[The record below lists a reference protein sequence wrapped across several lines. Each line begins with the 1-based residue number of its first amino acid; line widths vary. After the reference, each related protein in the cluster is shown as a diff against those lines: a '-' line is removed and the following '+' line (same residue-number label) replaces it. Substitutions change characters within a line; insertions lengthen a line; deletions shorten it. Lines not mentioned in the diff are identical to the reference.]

1 MSFYEIY
8 IPLIAKHNV
17 GKALRAM
24 KETIAEDKL
33 PGYIVARYEDVKND
47 YRLMQDAM
55 MRGLRDDK
63 IDEVYDDIMRKVYG
77 ASLDVL
83 LEEKVK
89 KYSSFAYARVSAQQ
103 TEAHPDAVRTVLEAY
118 VQDMAM
124 MAFEPENTRKAKMEK
139 LMADHHAYMKQLFN
153 ALLVAPMW
161 NDRRAADF
169 ADLLLSPTIDRD
181 DALLLVSAVMLAAMN
196 VNDPYK
202 WDMLAEVYVRATDKV
217 LKMRAL
223 VGWVLS
229 LPYDPRGPRLFP
241 FVQERIKAMLAD
253 KTTLKQMLDMQMQML
268 FCCNADADNEEIQR
282 NIMPTLIKNTNLQM
296 TRLGIV
302 EKEDDPMKDIMDP
315 NTAERDMEEMERKY
329 RKMMDM
335 QKQGSDIYFGGFSKM
350 KTFPFFY
357 DLCNWFAP
365 FNAAHPAFG
374 AVRERLAGSTFLNN
388 LMENGP
394 FCDSDKYSFALAI
407 AQIMDRMPDNIKE
420 MLNSDATF
428 GPTVSKDDQEDPAYI
443 CRSYL
448 QSLYRFFRLYRSK
461 RDFLNPFILDELE
474 DNDGNALFMSYKLLA
489 CPEMEE
495 NAVAL
500 CGFLL
505 KRKMMREIMSMAIC
519 YKSSQNPRLV
529 RFLALVPMT
538 DGKWQEAY
546 DLFASVPED
555 QHTEESLRGMAH
567 CCMSLKRFGEAVAIY
582 RRLLAMHPDSFSY
595 QLNLAVCL
603 MSSDAFSS
611 CGDAASSCG
620 DAASSCGDAASSCDA
635 SSCAA
640 SSCDA
645 SSCDASSCDASSC
658 DASSCDASSCDASSC
673 GASSCGA
680 SSCDASS
687 CDAASSLGGKVEA
700 RPNKVV
706 EEGTK
711 LLYKLDYEHPNNANV
726 RRVLAWCMMLQGNFD
741 KAIDIYTRLLSQPDA
756 VSADRLNAAYAHWLS
771 RDVARAVALLREYC
785 NLCEQEEAEA
795 KEAAK
800 KQGRR
805 CEPTK
810 SRNYRLVEDFTKDA
824 DLLSKYGISLTE
836 RKIMVDIVLNEEEF

>member
-63 IDEVYDDIMRKVYG
+63 IDEVYADIMRKVYG

-83 LEEKVK
+83 IEEKVK
-89 KYSSFAYARVSAQQ
+89 KYSSFAYARASAQQ

-139 LMADHHAYMKQLFN
+139 LTADHHAYMKQLFS

-181 DALLLVSAVMLAAMN
+181 DALLLVSAVMLATMN

-365 FNAAHPAFG
+365 FNAAHPALG

-611 CGDAASSCG
+611 CGDAFSSCG
-620 DAASSCGDAASSCDA
+620 DA
-635 SSCAA
+635 
-640 SSCDA
+640 
-645 SSCDASSCDASSC
+645 ASSC

-680 SSCDASS
+680 SSCG
-687 CDAASSLGGKVEA
+687 AASSLGGKVEA

-836 RKIMVDIVLNEEEF
+836 RKIMLDIVLNEEEF

>member
-63 IDEVYDDIMRKVYG
+63 IDEVYADIMRKVYG
-77 ASLDVL
+77 AGLDVL
-83 LEEKVK
+83 IEEKVK

-124 MAFEPENTRKAKMEK
+124 MAFEPESTRKAKMEK
-139 LMADHHAYMKQLFN
+139 LTADHHAYMKQLFN

-181 DALLLVSAVMLAAMN
+181 DALLLVSAVMLATMN

-229 LPYDPRGPRLFP
+229 LPYDPRGPRIFP

-315 NTAERDMEEMERKY
+315 NAAERDMEEMERKY

-350 KTFPFFY
+350 KTFPFFN

-365 FNAAHPAFG
+365 FNAAHPALG
-374 AVRERLAGSTFLNN
+374 AARERLAGSTFLNN

-407 AQIMDRMPDNIKE
+407 AQIMDRMPDNVKE

-428 GPTVSKDDQEDPAYI
+428 GPTVSKDEQEDPAYI

-505 KRKMMREIMSMAIC
+505 KRKMMRELMSMAIC
-519 YKSSQNPRLV
+519 FKSSQNPRLV

-546 DLFASVPED
+546 DLFASVSED

-611 CGDAASSCG
+611 CGDV
-620 DAASSCGDAASSCDA
+620 
-635 SSCAA
+635 
-640 SSCDA
+640 
-645 SSCDASSCDASSC
+645 
-658 DASSCDASSCDASSC
+658 ASSCDASSC
-673 GASSCGA
+673 GAS
-680 SSCDASS
+680 
-687 CDAASSLGGKVEA
+687 SSLGGKVEA

-711 LLYKLDYEHPNNANV
+711 LLYKLDYEHPDNANV

-785 NLCEQEEAEA
+785 NLCELEEAEA

>member
-1 MSFYEIY
+1 MSFYEIET
-8 IPLIAKHNV
+8 PLIAKHNV

-63 IDEVYDDIMRKVYG
+63 IDEVYADIMRKVYG
-77 ASLDVL
+77 AGLDVFI
-83 LEEKVK
+83 EEKVK

-139 LMADHHAYMKQLFN
+139 LTADHHAYMKQIFN

-181 DALLLVSAVMLAAMN
+181 DALLLVSAVMLATMN

-315 NTAERDMEEMERKY
+315 NAAERDMEEMERKY

-350 KTFPFFY
+350 KTFPLFN

-365 FNAAHPAFG
+365 FNAAHPALG
-374 AVRERLAGSTFLNN
+374 AARERLAGSTFLNN

-407 AQIMDRMPDNIKE
+407 AQIMDRMPDNVKE
-420 MLNSDATF
+420 MLNSDATL
-428 GPTVSKDDQEDPAYI
+428 GPTVSKEEQENPAYI

-505 KRKMMREIMSMAIC
+505 KRKMMRELVSMAIC

-546 DLFASVPED
+546 DLFASVSED

-611 CGDAASSCG
+611 CGDAASS
-620 DAASSCGDAASSCDA
+620 SSCGDASSSCGDV
-635 SSCAA
+635 
-640 SSCDA
+640 
-645 SSCDASSCDASSC
+645 
-658 DASSCDASSCDASSC
+658 ASSCDASSCDASSC
-673 GASSCGA
+673 G
-680 SSCDASS
+680 
-687 CDAASSLGGKVEA
+687 AASSLGGKVEA

-726 RRVLAWCMMLQGNFD
+726 RRVLAWCMMLQGHFD
-741 KAIDIYTRLLSQPDA
+741 KAIDIYMRLLSQPDA

-771 RDVARAVALLREYC
+771 RNVARAVALLREYC

>member
-1 MSFYEIY
+1 MSFYEIET
-8 IPLIAKHNV
+8 PLIAKHNV

-63 IDEVYDDIMRKVYG
+63 IDEVYADIMRKVYG
-77 ASLDVL
+77 AGLDVFI
-83 LEEKVK
+83 EEKVK
-89 KYSSFAYARVSAQQ
+89 QYSSFAYARASAQQ

-124 MAFEPENTRKAKMEK
+124 MAFEPENTRKTKMEK
-139 LMADHHAYMKQLFN
+139 LTADHYAYMKQLFN

-181 DALLLVSAVMLAAMN
+181 DALLLVSAVMLATMN

-229 LPYDPRGPRLFP
+229 LPFNPRGPRLFP

-253 KTTLKQMLDMQMQML
+253 KTTLKQLLDMQMQML

-315 NTAERDMEEMERKY
+315 NAAERDMEEMERKY

-350 KTFPFFY
+350 KTFPFFH

-365 FNAAHPAFG
+365 FNAAHPALG
-374 AVRERLAGSTFLNN
+374 AARERLAGSTFLNK

-407 AQIMDRMPDNIKE
+407 AQIMDRMPDNVKE

-428 GPTVSKDDQEDPAYI
+428 GPTVSKEEQENPAYI

-474 DNDGNALFMSYKLLA
+474 DNDGNALFFSYKLLA

-495 NAVAL
+495 NAAAL

-505 KRKMMREIMSMAIC
+505 KRKMMRELRTMALY

-546 DLFASVPED
+546 DLFASVSED

-611 CGDAASSCG
+611 CGDASSSCGDASSCG
-620 DAASSCGDAASSCDA
+620 D
-635 SSCAA
+635 
-640 SSCDA
+640 
-645 SSCDASSCDASSC
+645 
-658 DASSCDASSCDASSC
+658 DASSC
-673 GASSCGA
+673 GASSCG
-680 SSCDASS
+680 
-687 CDAASSLGGKVEA
+687 AASSLGGKVEA

-711 LLYKLDYEHPNNANV
+711 LLYKLDYEHPDNANV

-741 KAIDIYTRLLSQPDA
+741 KAIDIYMRLLSQPDA

-785 NLCEQEEAEA
+785 NLCEQEEAQA

>member
-24 KETIAEDKL
+24 KESIAEDKL

-63 IDEVYDDIMRKVYG
+63 IDEVYADIMRKVYG

-83 LEEKVK
+83 IEEKVK

-139 LMADHHAYMKQLFN
+139 LTADHHAYMKQLFN

-365 FNAAHPAFG
+365 FNAAHPALG

-620 DAASSCGDAASSCDA
+620 DAASSCGDAASSCGD
-635 SSCAA
+635 AA

-645 SSCDASSCDASSC
+645 SLCDASSCDASSC

-673 GASSCGA
+673 GASSCG
-680 SSCDASS
+680 
-687 CDAASSLGGKVEA
+687 AASSLGGKVEA

-836 RKIMVDIVLNEEEF
+836 RKIMIDIVLNEEEF

>member
-63 IDEVYDDIMRKVYG
+63 IDEVYADIMRKVYG
-77 ASLDVL
+77 AGLDVL
-83 LEEKVK
+83 IEEKVK
-89 KYSSFAYARVSAQQ
+89 RYSSFAYARVSAQQ

-139 LMADHHAYMKQLFN
+139 LTADHHAYMKQIFN

-181 DALLLVSAVMLAAMN
+181 DALLLVSAVMLATMN

-315 NTAERDMEEMERKY
+315 NAAERDMEEMERKY

-350 KTFPFFY
+350 KTFPFFN

-365 FNAAHPAFG
+365 FNAAHPALG
-374 AVRERLAGSTFLNN
+374 AARERLAGSTFLNN

-407 AQIMDRMPDNIKE
+407 AQIMDRMPDNVKE
-420 MLNSDATF
+420 MLNSDATL
-428 GPTVSKDDQEDPAYI
+428 GPTVSKEEQENPAYI

-500 CGFLL
+500 CGFLF
-505 KRKMMREIMSMAIC
+505 KRKMMRELMSMAIC

-611 CGDAASSCG
+611 CGDASSCG
-620 DAASSCGDAASSCDA
+620 DVASSCDA
-635 SSCAA
+635 SSSCGDVA
-640 SSCDA
+640 SSCGDASSSCDDDA
-645 SSCDASSCDASSC
+645 SSCDASSCVSSSCDDASSC
-658 DASSCDASSCDASSC
+658 DAS
-673 GASSCGA
+673 
-680 SSCDASS
+680 
-687 CDAASSLGGKVEA
+687 SSLGGKVEA

-785 NLCEQEEAEA
+785 NLCEQEEAQA

>member
-63 IDEVYDDIMRKVYG
+63 IDEVYADIMRKVYG
-77 ASLDVL
+77 AGLDVL
-83 LEEKVK
+83 IEEKVK

-139 LMADHHAYMKQLFN
+139 LTADHHAYMKQLFN

-181 DALLLVSAVMLAAMN
+181 DALLLVSAVMLATMN

-315 NTAERDMEEMERKY
+315 NAAERDMEEMERKY

-350 KTFPFFY
+350 KTFPFFN

-365 FNAAHPAFG
+365 FNAAHPALG
-374 AVRERLAGSTFLNN
+374 AARERLAGSTFLNN

-407 AQIMDRMPDNIKE
+407 AQIMDRMPDNVKE
-420 MLNSDATF
+420 MLNSDATL
-428 GPTVSKDDQEDPAYI
+428 GPTVSKEEQENPAYI

-505 KRKMMREIMSMAIC
+505 KRKMMRELVSMAIC

-546 DLFASVPED
+546 DLFASVSED

-611 CGDAASSCG
+611 CGDASLCGDVASLC
-620 DAASSCGDAASSCDA
+620 DAASSCGDVASSCGDASSSCGDDA
-635 SSCAA
+635 SSCGA

-645 SSCDASSCDASSC
+645 SSCDASSCDA
-658 DASSCDASSCDASSC
+658 AF
-673 GASSCGA
+673 
-680 SSCDASS
+680 
-687 CDAASSLGGKVEA
+687 SLGGKVEA

-741 KAIDIYTRLLSQPDA
+741 KAIDIYMRLLSQPDA

-785 NLCEQEEAEA
+785 NLCEQDEAQA

>member
-63 IDEVYDDIMRKVYG
+63 IDEVYADIMRKVYG
-77 ASLDVL
+77 AGLDVL
-83 LEEKVK
+83 IEEKVK
-89 KYSSFAYARVSAQQ
+89 RYSSFAYARVSAQQ

-124 MAFEPENTRKAKMEK
+124 MAFEPESTRKAKMEK
-139 LMADHHAYMKQLFN
+139 LTADHHAYMKQLFN

-181 DALLLVSAVMLAAMN
+181 DALLLVSAVMLATMN

-315 NTAERDMEEMERKY
+315 NAAERDMEEMERKY

-350 KTFPFFY
+350 KTFPFFN

-365 FNAAHPAFG
+365 FNAAHPALG
-374 AVRERLAGSTFLNN
+374 AARERLAGSTFLNN

-407 AQIMDRMPDNIKE
+407 AQIMDRMPDNVKE

-428 GPTVSKDDQEDPAYI
+428 GPTVSKDEQEDPAYI

-474 DNDGNALFMSYKLLA
+474 DNDGNALFLSYKLLA

-505 KRKMMREIMSMAIC
+505 KRKMMRELMSMAIC

-611 CGDAASSCG
+611 CGDV
-620 DAASSCGDAASSCDA
+620 ASSCDA
-635 SSCAA
+635 S
-640 SSCDA
+640 
-645 SSCDASSCDASSC
+645 
-658 DASSCDASSCDASSC
+658 
-673 GASSCGA
+673 SSCGA
-680 SSCDASS
+680 SSCDASL
-687 CDAASSLGGKVEA
+687 CDASSSLGGKVEA

-741 KAIDIYTRLLSQPDA
+741 KAIDIYMRLLSQPDA

>member
-63 IDEVYDDIMRKVYG
+63 IDEVYADIMRKVYG

-83 LEEKVK
+83 IEEKVK
-89 KYSSFAYARVSAQQ
+89 RYSSFAYARVSAQQ

-124 MAFEPENTRKAKMEK
+124 MAFEPESTRKAKMEK
-139 LMADHHAYMKQLFN
+139 LTADHHAYMKQLFN

-181 DALLLVSAVMLAAMN
+181 DALLLVSAVMLATMN

-253 KTTLKQMLDMQMQML
+253 KTTLKQLLDMQMQML

-315 NTAERDMEEMERKY
+315 NAAERDMEEMERKY

-350 KTFPFFY
+350 KTFPFFN

-365 FNAAHPAFG
+365 FNAAHPALG
-374 AVRERLAGSTFLNN
+374 AARERLAGSTFLNN

-407 AQIMDRMPDNIKE
+407 AQIMDRMPDNVKE

-428 GPTVSKDDQEDPAYI
+428 GPTVSKDEQENPAYI

-448 QSLYRFFRLYRSK
+448 QSQYRFFRLYRSK

-474 DNDGNALFMSYKLLA
+474 DNDGNALFLSYKLLA

-505 KRKMMREIMSMAIC
+505 KRKMMRELMSMAIC

-546 DLFASVPED
+546 DLFASVSED

-611 CGDAASSCG
+611 CGDV
-620 DAASSCGDAASSCDA
+620 ASSCDA
-635 SSCAA
+635 S
-640 SSCDA
+640 
-645 SSCDASSCDASSC
+645 
-658 DASSCDASSCDASSC
+658 
-673 GASSCGA
+673 SSCGA
-680 SSCDASS
+680 SSCDASL
-687 CDAASSLGGKVEA
+687 CDASSSLGGKVEA

-741 KAIDIYTRLLSQPDA
+741 KAIDIYMRLLSQPDA

>member
-1 MSFYEIY
+1 MSFYEIE
-8 IPLIAKHNV
+8 IPLINWHNV
-17 GKALRAM
+17 GKALRVM

-63 IDEVYDDIMRKVYG
+63 IDEVYADIMRKVYG

-83 LEEKVK
+83 IEEKVK
-89 KYSSFAYARVSAQQ
+89 RYSSFAYARVSAQQ

-139 LMADHHAYMKQLFN
+139 LTADHHAYMKQLFN

-181 DALLLVSAVMLAAMN
+181 DALLLVSAVMLATMN

-315 NTAERDMEEMERKY
+315 NAAERDMEEMERKY

-350 KTFPFFY
+350 KTFPFFN

-365 FNAAHPAFG
+365 FNAAHPALG
-374 AVRERLAGSTFLNN
+374 AARERLAGSTFLNN

-407 AQIMDRMPDNIKE
+407 AQIMDRMPDNVKE

-428 GPTVSKDDQEDPAYI
+428 GPTVSKDEQEDPAYI

-505 KRKMMREIMSMAIC
+505 KRKMMRELMSMAIC

-611 CGDAASSCG
+611 CGAAT
-620 DAASSCGDAASSCDA
+620 
-635 SSCAA
+635 
-640 SSCDA
+640 
-645 SSCDASSCDASSC
+645 
-658 DASSCDASSCDASSC
+658 
-673 GASSCGA
+673 
-680 SSCDASS
+680 
-687 CDAASSLGGKVEA
+687 SLGGKVDA

>member
-1 MSFYEIY
+1 MSFYEIET
-8 IPLIAKHNV
+8 PLIAKHNV

-63 IDEVYDDIMRKVYG
+63 IDEVYADIMRKVYG
-77 ASLDVL
+77 AGLDVL
-83 LEEKVK
+83 IEEKVK

-139 LMADHHAYMKQLFN
+139 LTADHHAYMKQLFN
-153 ALLVAPMW
+153 TLLVAPMW

-181 DALLLVSAVMLAAMN
+181 DALLLVSAVMLATMN

-315 NTAERDMEEMERKY
+315 NAAERDMEEMERKY

-350 KTFPFFY
+350 KTFPFFN

-365 FNAAHPAFG
+365 FNAAHPALG
-374 AVRERLAGSTFLNN
+374 AARERLAGSTFLNN

-407 AQIMDRMPDNIKE
+407 AQIMDRMPDNVKE

-428 GPTVSKDDQEDPAYI
+428 GPTVSKDEQENPAYI

-474 DNDGNALFMSYKLLA
+474 DNDGNALFLSYKLLA

-505 KRKMMREIMSMAIC
+505 KRKMMRELMSMAIC

-546 DLFASVPED
+546 DLFASVSED

-611 CGDAASSCG
+611 CGDV
-620 DAASSCGDAASSCDA
+620 ASSCDA
-635 SSCAA
+635 S
-640 SSCDA
+640 
-645 SSCDASSCDASSC
+645 
-658 DASSCDASSCDASSC
+658 
-673 GASSCGA
+673 SSCGA
-680 SSCDASS
+680 SSCDASL
-687 CDAASSLGGKVEA
+687 CDASSSLGGKVEA

-741 KAIDIYTRLLSQPDA
+741 KAIDIYMRLLSQPDA

>member
-63 IDEVYDDIMRKVYG
+63 IDEVYADIMRKVYG
-77 ASLDVL
+77 AGLDVL
-83 LEEKVK
+83 IEEKVK
-89 KYSSFAYARVSAQQ
+89 RYSSFAYARVSAQQ

-124 MAFEPENTRKAKMEK
+124 MAFEPESMRKAKMEK
-139 LMADHHAYMKQLFN
+139 LTADHHAYMKQLFN

-181 DALLLVSAVMLAAMN
+181 DALLLVSAVMLATMN

-315 NTAERDMEEMERKY
+315 NAAERDMEEMERKY

-350 KTFPFFY
+350 KTFPFFN

-365 FNAAHPAFG
+365 FNAAHPALG
-374 AVRERLAGSTFLNN
+374 AARERLAGSTFLNN

-407 AQIMDRMPDNIKE
+407 AQIMDRMPDNVKE

-428 GPTVSKDDQEDPAYI
+428 GPTVSKDEQEDPAYI

-505 KRKMMREIMSMAIC
+505 KRKMMRELMSMAIC

-546 DLFASVPED
+546 DLFASVSED

-611 CGDAASSCG
+611 CGAASSCG
-620 DAASSCGDAASSCDA
+620 DVASSCDA
-635 SSCAA
+635 SSSCGDVA
-640 SSCDA
+640 SSCGDASSSCDDDA
-645 SSCDASSCDASSC
+645 SSCDASSCVSSSCDDASSC
-658 DASSCDASSCDASSC
+658 DAS
-673 GASSCGA
+673 
-680 SSCDASS
+680 
-687 CDAASSLGGKVEA
+687 SSLGGKVEA

-726 RRVLAWCMMLQGNFD
+726 RRVLAWCMMLQGHFD
-741 KAIDIYTRLLSQPDA
+741 KAIDIYMRLLSQPDA

-785 NLCEQEEAEA
+785 NLCEQDEAQA

>member
-17 GKALRAM
+17 GKALRTM

-63 IDEVYDDIMRKVYG
+63 IDEVYADIMRKVYG

-83 LEEKVK
+83 IEEKVK
-89 KYSSFAYARVSAQQ
+89 RYSSFAYARVSAQQ

-124 MAFEPENTRKAKMEK
+124 MAFEPESTRKAKMEK
-139 LMADHHAYMKQLFN
+139 LTADHHAYMKQLFN

-181 DALLLVSAVMLAAMN
+181 DALLLVSAVMLATMN

-241 FVQERIKAMLAD
+241 FVQERIKVMLAD

-315 NTAERDMEEMERKY
+315 NAAERDMEEMERKY

-350 KTFPFFY
+350 KTFPFFN

-365 FNAAHPAFG
+365 FNAAHPALG
-374 AVRERLAGSTFLNN
+374 AARERLAGSTFLNN

-407 AQIMDRMPDNIKE
+407 AQIMDRMPDNVKE

-428 GPTVSKDDQEDPAYI
+428 GPTVSKDEQEDPAYI

-489 CPEMEE
+489 CSEMEE

-505 KRKMMREIMSMAIC
+505 KRKMMRELMSMAIC
-519 YKSSQNPRLV
+519 FKSSQNPRLV

-611 CGDAASSCG
+611 CGDV
-620 DAASSCGDAASSCDA
+620 
-635 SSCAA
+635 
-640 SSCDA
+640 
-645 SSCDASSCDASSC
+645 
-658 DASSCDASSCDASSC
+658 ASSCDASSC
-673 GASSCGA
+673 GAS
-680 SSCDASS
+680 
-687 CDAASSLGGKVEA
+687 SSLGGKVEA

-711 LLYKLDYEHPNNANV
+711 LLYKLDYEHPDNANV

-785 NLCEQEEAEA
+785 NLCEQEEAQA

>member
-1 MSFYEIY
+1 MSFYEIET
-8 IPLIAKHNV
+8 PLIAKHNV

-63 IDEVYDDIMRKVYG
+63 IDEVYADIMRKVYG
-77 ASLDVL
+77 AGLDVFI
-83 LEEKVK
+83 EEKVK

-139 LMADHHAYMKQLFN
+139 LTADHHAYMKQLFN

-181 DALLLVSAVMLAAMN
+181 DALLLVSAVMLATMN

-253 KTTLKQMLDMQMQML
+253 KTTLKQLLDMQMQML

-315 NTAERDMEEMERKY
+315 NAAERDMEEMERKY

-335 QKQGSDIYFGGFSKM
+335 QKQGSDIYFGGFSRM
-350 KTFPFFY
+350 KTFPFFN

-365 FNAAHPAFG
+365 FNAAHPALG
-374 AVRERLAGSTFLNN
+374 AARERLAGSTFLNN

-407 AQIMDRMPDNIKE
+407 AQIMDRMPDNVKE
-420 MLNSDATF
+420 MLNSDATL
-428 GPTVSKDDQEDPAYI
+428 GPTVSKEEQENPAYI

-505 KRKMMREIMSMAIC
+505 KRKMMRELMSMAIC
-519 YKSSQNPRLV
+519 FKSSQNPRLV

-546 DLFASVPED
+546 DLFASVSED

-611 CGDAASSCG
+611 CGDAASSSCG
-620 DAASSCGDAASSCDA
+620 DASSSCGDASSSCGDV
-635 SSCAA
+635 
-640 SSCDA
+640 
-645 SSCDASSCDASSC
+645 
-658 DASSCDASSCDASSC
+658 ASSCDASSC
-673 GASSCGA
+673 G
-680 SSCDASS
+680 
-687 CDAASSLGGKVEA
+687 AASSLGGKVEA

-771 RDVARAVALLREYC
+771 RNVARAVALLREYC

-810 SRNYRLVEDFTKDA
+810 SRNFRLVEDFTKDA

>member
-24 KETIAEDKL
+24 KESIAEDKL
-33 PGYIVARYEDVKND
+33 PGYIVARYEYVKND

-63 IDEVYDDIMRKVYG
+63 IDEVYADITRKVYG

-83 LEEKVK
+83 IEEKVK

-124 MAFEPENTRKAKMEK
+124 MAFEPESTRKAKMEK

-181 DALLLVSAVMLAAMN
+181 DALLLVSAVMLATMN

-365 FNAAHPAFG
+365 FNAAHPALG

-611 CGDAASSCG
+611 CGDAASSC
-620 DAASSCGDAASSCDA
+620 
-635 SSCAA
+635 
-640 SSCDA
+640 
-645 SSCDASSCDASSC
+645 
-658 DASSCDASSCDASSC
+658 
-673 GASSCGA
+673 
-680 SSCDASS
+680 
-687 CDAASSLGGKVEA
+687 DAASSLGGKVEA

-726 RRVLAWCMMLQGNFD
+726 RRVLAWCMMLQGHFD
-741 KAIDIYTRLLSQPDA
+741 KAIDIYTRLLSQPDT

>member
-1 MSFYEIY
+1 MSFYEIET
-8 IPLIAKHNV
+8 PLIAKHNV

-47 YRLMQDAM
+47 YWLMQDAM

-63 IDEVYDDIMRKVYG
+63 IDEVYADIMRKVYG
-77 ASLDVL
+77 AGLDVFI
-83 LEEKVK
+83 EEKVK

-139 LMADHHAYMKQLFN
+139 LTADHHAYMKQIFN

-181 DALLLVSAVMLAAMN
+181 DALLLVSAVMLATMN

-229 LPYDPRGPRLFP
+229 LPYNPRGPRLFP

-315 NTAERDMEEMERKY
+315 NAAERDMEEMERKY

-350 KTFPFFY
+350 KTFPFFN

-365 FNAAHPAFG
+365 FNAAHPALG
-374 AVRERLAGSTFLNN
+374 AARERLAGSTFLNN

-407 AQIMDRMPDNIKE
+407 AQIMDRMPDNVKE

-428 GPTVSKDDQEDPAYI
+428 GPTVSKDEQEDPAYI

-474 DNDGNALFMSYKLLA
+474 DNDGNALFLSYKLLA

-505 KRKMMREIMSMAIC
+505 KRKMMRELMSMAIC

-546 DLFASVPED
+546 DLFASVSED

-611 CGDAASSCG
+611 CGDVASSCG
-620 DAASSCGDAASSCDA
+620 DAS
-635 SSCAA
+635 
-640 SSCDA
+640 
-645 SSCDASSCDASSC
+645 
-658 DASSCDASSCDASSC
+658 
-673 GASSCGA
+673 SSCGA
-680 SSCDASS
+680 SSCDAS
-687 CDAASSLGGKVEA
+687 SSLGGKVEA

-726 RRVLAWCMMLQGNFD
+726 RRVLAWCMMLQGHFD
-741 KAIDIYTRLLSQPDA
+741 KAIDIYMRLLSQPEA

-785 NLCEQEEAEA
+785 NLCEQDEAQA

>member
-47 YRLMQDAM
+47 YRLMRDAM

-63 IDEVYDDIMRKVYG
+63 IDEVYADIMRKVYG
-77 ASLDVL
+77 AGLDVL
-83 LEEKVK
+83 IEEKVK
-89 KYSSFAYARVSAQQ
+89 RYSSFAYARVSALQ

-139 LMADHHAYMKQLFN
+139 LTADHHAYMKQLFN

-181 DALLLVSAVMLAAMN
+181 DALLLVSAVMLATMN

-315 NTAERDMEEMERKY
+315 NAAERDMEEMERKY

-350 KTFPFFY
+350 KTFPFFN

-365 FNAAHPAFG
+365 FNAAHPALG
-374 AVRERLAGSTFLNN
+374 AARERLAGSTFLNN

-407 AQIMDRMPDNIKE
+407 AQIMDRMPDNVKE
-420 MLNSDATF
+420 MLNSDATL
-428 GPTVSKDDQEDPAYI
+428 GPTVSKEEQENPAYI

-474 DNDGNALFMSYKLLA
+474 DNDGNALFLSYKLLA

-505 KRKMMREIMSMAIC
+505 KRKMMRELMSMAIC
-519 YKSSQNPRLV
+519 FKSSQNPRLV

-546 DLFASVPED
+546 DLFASVSED

-603 MSSDAFSS
+603 MSNDAFSS
-611 CGDAASSCG
+611 CGDAASSSCG
-620 DAASSCGDAASSCDA
+620 DASSSCGDV
-635 SSCAA
+635 
-640 SSCDA
+640 
-645 SSCDASSCDASSC
+645 
-658 DASSCDASSCDASSC
+658 ASSCDASSC
-673 GASSCGA
+673 G
-680 SSCDASS
+680 
-687 CDAASSLGGKVEA
+687 AASSLGGKVEA

>member
-63 IDEVYDDIMRKVYG
+63 IDEVYADIMRKVYG

-83 LEEKVK
+83 IEEKVK
-89 KYSSFAYARVSAQQ
+89 RYSSFAYARVSAQQ

-139 LMADHHAYMKQLFN
+139 LTADHHAYMKQLFN

-181 DALLLVSAVMLAAMN
+181 DALLLVSAVMLATMN

-315 NTAERDMEEMERKY
+315 NAAERDMEEMERKY

-350 KTFPFFY
+350 KTFPFFN

-365 FNAAHPAFG
+365 FNAAHPALG
-374 AVRERLAGSTFLNN
+374 AARERLAGSTFLNN

-407 AQIMDRMPDNIKE
+407 AQIMDRMPDNVKE

-428 GPTVSKDDQEDPAYI
+428 GPTVSKDEQEDPAYI

-474 DNDGNALFMSYKLLA
+474 DNDGNALFLSYKLLA

-505 KRKMMREIMSMAIC
+505 KRKMMRELMSMAIC

-582 RRLLAMHPDSFSY
+582 RRLLVMHPDSFSY

-611 CGDAASSCG
+611 CGDAASS
-620 DAASSCGDAASSCDA
+620 SCGDV
-635 SSCAA
+635 A

-645 SSCDASSCDASSC
+645 SSCDASSCN
-658 DASSCDASSCDASSC
+658 
-673 GASSCGA
+673 A

-726 RRVLAWCMMLQGNFD
+726 RRVLAWCTMLQGNFD
-741 KAIDIYTRLLSQPDA
+741 KAIDIYMRLLSQPDA

-785 NLCEQEEAEA
+785 NLCEQDEAQA

>member
-63 IDEVYDDIMRKVYG
+63 IDEVYADIMRKVYG

-83 LEEKVK
+83 IEEKVK
-89 KYSSFAYARVSAQQ
+89 KYSSFAYARASAQQ

-139 LMADHHAYMKQLFN
+139 LTADHHAYMKQLFN

-181 DALLLVSAVMLAAMN
+181 DALLLVSAVMLATMN

-229 LPYDPRGPRLFP
+229 LPFDPRGPRLFP

-365 FNAAHPAFG
+365 FNAAHPALG
-374 AVRERLAGSTFLNN
+374 AARERLAGSTFLNN

-611 CGDAASSCG
+611 CGDA
-620 DAASSCGDAASSCDA
+620 
-635 SSCAA
+635 
-640 SSCDA
+640 
-645 SSCDASSCDASSC
+645 SCDASSCDASSC

-673 GASSCGA
+673 GASSCG
-680 SSCDASS
+680 
-687 CDAASSLGGKVEA
+687 AASSLGGKVEA

>member
-1 MSFYEIY
+1 MSFYEIET
-8 IPLIAKHNV
+8 PLIAKHNV

-63 IDEVYDDIMRKVYG
+63 IDEVYADIMRKVYG
-77 ASLDVL
+77 AGLDVFI
-83 LEEKVK
+83 EEKVK

-139 LMADHHAYMKQLFN
+139 LMADHHAYIKQIFN

-181 DALLLVSAVMLAAMN
+181 DALLLVSAVMLATMN

-315 NTAERDMEEMERKY
+315 NAAERDMEEMERKY

-350 KTFPFFY
+350 KTFPFFN

-365 FNAAHPAFG
+365 FNAAHPALG
-374 AVRERLAGSTFLNN
+374 AARERLAGSTFLNN

-407 AQIMDRMPDNIKE
+407 AQIMDRMPDNVKE
-420 MLNSDATF
+420 MLNSDATL
-428 GPTVSKDDQEDPAYI
+428 GPTVSKEEQENPAYI

-474 DNDGNALFMSYKLLA
+474 DNDGNALFLSYKLLA

-505 KRKMMREIMSMAIC
+505 KRKMMRELMSMAIC
-519 YKSSQNPRLV
+519 FKSSQNPRLV

-546 DLFASVPED
+546 DLFASVSED

-611 CGDAASSCG
+611 CGDAASS
-620 DAASSCGDAASSCDA
+620 SCGDV
-635 SSCAA
+635 A

-645 SSCDASSCDASSC
+645 SSCDASSCDAS
-658 DASSCDASSCDASSC
+658 
-673 GASSCGA
+673 
-680 SSCDASS
+680 
-687 CDAASSLGGKVEA
+687 SSLGGKVEA

-726 RRVLAWCMMLQGNFD
+726 RRVLAWCMMLQGSFD

-785 NLCEQEEAEA
+785 NLCEQEEAQA

>member
-63 IDEVYDDIMRKVYG
+63 IDEVYADIMRKVYG
-77 ASLDVL
+77 AGLDVL
-83 LEEKVK
+83 IEEKVK
-89 KYSSFAYARVSAQQ
+89 RYSSFAYARVSAQQ

-124 MAFEPENTRKAKMEK
+124 MAFEPESTRKAKMEK
-139 LMADHHAYMKQLFN
+139 LTADHYAYMKQLFN

-181 DALLLVSAVMLAAMN
+181 DALLLVSAVMLATMN

-315 NTAERDMEEMERKY
+315 NAAERDMEEMERKY

-350 KTFPFFY
+350 KTFPFFH

-365 FNAAHPAFG
+365 FNAAHPALG
-374 AVRERLAGSTFLNN
+374 AARERLAGSTFLNK

-407 AQIMDRMPDNIKE
+407 AQIMDRMPDNVKE
-420 MLNSDATF
+420 MLNSDATL
-428 GPTVSKDDQEDPAYI
+428 GPTVSKDEQEDPAYI

-505 KRKMMREIMSMAIC
+505 KRKMMRELMSMAIC

-546 DLFASVPED
+546 DLFASVPEN

-567 CCMSLKRFGEAVAIY
+567 CCMSLKRFSEAVAIY

-611 CGDAASSCG
+611 CGAAT
-620 DAASSCGDAASSCDA
+620 
-635 SSCAA
+635 
-640 SSCDA
+640 
-645 SSCDASSCDASSC
+645 
-658 DASSCDASSCDASSC
+658 
-673 GASSCGA
+673 
-680 SSCDASS
+680 
-687 CDAASSLGGKVEA
+687 SLGGKVDA

>member
-63 IDEVYDDIMRKVYG
+63 IDEVYADTMRKVYG
-77 ASLDVL
+77 AGLDVL
-83 LEEKVK
+83 IEEKVK
-89 KYSSFAYARVSAQQ
+89 RYSSFAYARVSAQQ

-139 LMADHHAYMKQLFN
+139 LTADHHAYMKQIFN

-181 DALLLVSAVMLAAMN
+181 DALLLVSAVMLATMN

-315 NTAERDMEEMERKY
+315 NAAERDMEEMERKY

-350 KTFPFFY
+350 KTFPFFN

-365 FNAAHPAFG
+365 FNAAHPALG
-374 AVRERLAGSTFLNN
+374 AARERLAGSTFLNN

-407 AQIMDRMPDNIKE
+407 AQIMDRMPDNVKE
-420 MLNSDATF
+420 MLNSDATL
-428 GPTVSKDDQEDPAYI
+428 GPTVSKEEQENPAYI

-474 DNDGNALFMSYKLLA
+474 DNDGNALFLSYKLLA

-505 KRKMMREIMSMAIC
+505 KRKMMRELMSMAIC

-611 CGDAASSCG
+611 CGDAASCG
-620 DAASSCGDAASSCDA
+620 DV
-635 SSCAA
+635 
-640 SSCDA
+640 
-645 SSCDASSCDASSC
+645 
-658 DASSCDASSCDASSC
+658 ASSC
-673 GASSCGA
+673 GASSCG
-680 SSCDASS
+680 DASS
-687 CDAASSLGGKVEA
+687 CEASSSLGGKVEA

-785 NLCEQEEAEA
+785 NLCEQDEAQA

>member
-63 IDEVYDDIMRKVYG
+63 IDEVYADITRKVYG

-83 LEEKVK
+83 IEEKVK
-89 KYSSFAYARVSAQQ
+89 RYSSFAYARASAQQ

-139 LMADHHAYMKQLFN
+139 LTADHHAYMKQLFN

-365 FNAAHPAFG
+365 FNAAHPALG

-611 CGDAASSCG
+611 CGDA
-620 DAASSCGDAASSCDA
+620 
-635 SSCAA
+635 
-640 SSCDA
+640 
-645 SSCDASSCDASSC
+645 SCDASSCDASSC

-680 SSCDASS
+680 SSCGASS
-687 CDAASSLGGKVEA
+687 CGASSCGAASSLGGKVEA

>member
-63 IDEVYDDIMRKVYG
+63 IDEVYADIMRKVYG
-77 ASLDVL
+77 AGLDVL
-83 LEEKVK
+83 IEEKVK
-89 KYSSFAYARVSAQQ
+89 RYSSFAYARVSAQQ

-139 LMADHHAYMKQLFN
+139 LTADHHAYMKQLFN

-181 DALLLVSAVMLAAMN
+181 DALLLVSAVMLATMN

-229 LPYDPRGPRLFP
+229 LPYDPLGPRLFP

-315 NTAERDMEEMERKY
+315 NAAERDMEEMERKY

-350 KTFPFFY
+350 KTFPFFH

-365 FNAAHPAFG
+365 FNAAHPALG
-374 AVRERLAGSTFLNN
+374 AARERLAGSTFLNK

-407 AQIMDRMPDNIKE
+407 AQIMDRMPDNVKE

-428 GPTVSKDDQEDPAYI
+428 GPTVSKDEQEDPAYI

-505 KRKMMREIMSMAIC
+505 KRKMMRELMSMAIC

-611 CGDAASSCG
+611 CGDAAASSCGDVASSCGDVSSSCG
-620 DAASSCGDAASSCDA
+620 DAS
-635 SSCAA
+635 
-640 SSCDA
+640 
-645 SSCDASSCDASSC
+645 
-658 DASSCDASSCDASSC
+658 SSC

-687 CDAASSLGGKVEA
+687 CDASSCDASSSLGGKVEA

-785 NLCEQEEAEA
+785 KLCEQEEAEA

>member
-63 IDEVYDDIMRKVYG
+63 IDEVYADIMRKVYG
-77 ASLDVL
+77 AGLDVL
-83 LEEKVK
+83 IEEKVK
-89 KYSSFAYARVSAQQ
+89 RYSSFAYARVSAQQ

-139 LMADHHAYMKQLFN
+139 LTADHHAYMKQLFN

-181 DALLLVSAVMLAAMN
+181 DALLLVSAVMLATMN

-315 NTAERDMEEMERKY
+315 NAAERDMEEMERKY

-350 KTFPFFY
+350 KTFPFFN

-365 FNAAHPAFG
+365 FNAAHPALG
-374 AVRERLAGSTFLNN
+374 AARERLAGSTFLNN

-407 AQIMDRMPDNIKE
+407 AQIMDRMPDNVKE

-428 GPTVSKDDQEDPAYI
+428 GPTVSKDEQEDPAYI

-505 KRKMMREIMSMAIC
+505 KRKMMRELMSMAIC
-519 YKSSQNPRLV
+519 FKSSQNPRLV

-611 CGDAASSCG
+611 CGDASLCGDVASSC
-620 DAASSCGDAASSCDA
+620 DAASSCGDV
-635 SSCAA
+635 
-640 SSCDA
+640 
-645 SSCDASSCDASSC
+645 
-658 DASSCDASSCDASSC
+658 ASSC
-673 GASSCGA
+673 GDASSSCGDDASSCGA

-687 CDAASSLGGKVEA
+687 CDAAFSLGGKVEA

-741 KAIDIYTRLLSQPDA
+741 KAIDIYMRLLSQPDA

-771 RDVARAVALLREYC
+771 RNVARAVALLREYC

>member
-1 MSFYEIY
+1 MSFYEIE
-8 IPLIAKHNV
+8 IPLLNWHNV
-17 GKALRAM
+17 GKALRVM

-33 PGYIVARYEDVKND
+33 PGYIVARYEEVKNE

-63 IDEVYDDIMRKVYG
+63 LDEVYADIMRKVYG
-77 ASLDVL
+77 AGLDVFI
-83 LEEKVK
+83 EEKVK
-89 KYSSFAYARVSAQQ
+89 QYSSFAYARASAQQ

-139 LMADHHAYMKQLFN
+139 LTADHYAYMKQLFN

-181 DALLLVSAVMLAAMN
+181 DALLLVSAVMLATMN

-229 LPYDPRGPRLFP
+229 LPFNPRGPRLFP

-253 KTTLKQMLDMQMQML
+253 KNTLKQLLDMQMQML

-315 NTAERDMEEMERKY
+315 NAAERDMEEMERKY

-350 KTFPFFY
+350 KTFPFFH

-365 FNAAHPAFG
+365 FNAAHPALG
-374 AVRERLAGSTFLNN
+374 AARERLAGSTFLNK

-407 AQIMDRMPDNIKE
+407 AQIMDRMPDNVKE

-428 GPTVSKDDQEDPAYI
+428 GPTVSKEEQENPAYI

-474 DNDGNALFMSYKLLA
+474 DNDGNALFFSYKLLA

-495 NAVAL
+495 NAAAL

-505 KRKMMREIMSMAIC
+505 KRKMMQELRTMALY

-567 CCMSLKRFGEAVAIY
+567 CCMSLKRFGEAVDIY
-582 RRLLAMHPDSFSY
+582 RRLLAMHPDNFSY

-603 MSSDAFSS
+603 MSSDAAASCGDASSSS

-620 DAASSCGDAASSCDA
+620 DAASSCGDAASS
-635 SSCAA
+635 
-640 SSCDA
+640 
-645 SSCDASSCDASSC
+645 
-658 DASSCDASSCDASSC
+658 
-673 GASSCGA
+673 
-680 SSCDASS
+680 
-687 CDAASSLGGKVEA
+687 LGDKVEA
-700 RPNKVV
+700 QPNKVV

-711 LLYKLDYEHPNNANV
+711 LLYKLDYEHPDNVNV
-726 RRVLAWCMMLQGNFD
+726 RRVLAWCMMLQGNFA

-800 KQGRR
+800 KQGQR
-805 CEPTK
+805 CEPAK

>member
-63 IDEVYDDIMRKVYG
+63 IDEVYADIMRKVYG
-77 ASLDVL
+77 AGLDVL
-83 LEEKVK
+83 IEEKVK
-89 KYSSFAYARVSAQQ
+89 RYSSFAYARVSAQQ

-139 LMADHHAYMKQLFN
+139 LTADHHAYMKQLFN

-181 DALLLVSAVMLAAMN
+181 DALLLVSAVMLATMN

-229 LPYDPRGPRLFP
+229 LPYDPRGPRIFP

-315 NTAERDMEEMERKY
+315 NAAERDMEEMERKY

-350 KTFPFFY
+350 KTFPFFN

-365 FNAAHPAFG
+365 FNAAHPALG
-374 AVRERLAGSTFLNN
+374 AARERLAGSTFLNN

-407 AQIMDRMPDNIKE
+407 AQIMDRMPDNVKE

-428 GPTVSKDDQEDPAYI
+428 GPTVSKAEQEDPAYI

-505 KRKMMREIMSMAIC
+505 KRKMMRELMSMAIC

-595 QLNLAVCL
+595 QLNLAMCL
-603 MSSDAFSS
+603 MSSDA
-611 CGDAASSCG
+611 C
-620 DAASSCGDAASSCDA
+620 SSCGDAASSCDDASSSCGDVA
-635 SSCAA
+635 SSCGDVA
-640 SSCDA
+640 SSCGDASSSCGDA
-645 SSCDASSCDASSC
+645 SSCGD
-658 DASSCDASSCDASSC
+658 DASSC

-680 SSCDASS
+680 S
-687 CDAASSLGGKVEA
+687 SSLGGKVEA

-771 RDVARAVALLREYC
+771 RNVARAVALLREYC
-785 NLCEQEEAEA
+785 KLCEQEEAQA

>member
-47 YRLMQDAM
+47 YRLMQDVM

-63 IDEVYDDIMRKVYG
+63 IDEVYADIMRKVYG

-83 LEEKVK
+83 IEEKVK
-89 KYSSFAYARVSAQQ
+89 RYSSFAYARASAQQ

-139 LMADHHAYMKQLFN
+139 LTADHHAYMKQLFN

-181 DALLLVSAVMLAAMN
+181 DALLLVSAVMLATMN

-365 FNAAHPAFG
+365 FNAAHPALG

-407 AQIMDRMPDNIKE
+407 AQIMDRMPDNVKE
-420 MLNSDATF
+420 MLNSDATL
-428 GPTVSKDDQEDPAYI
+428 GPTVSKEEQENPAYI

-505 KRKMMREIMSMAIC
+505 KRKMMRELMSMAIC

-611 CGDAASSCG
+611 CGDAASSSCG
-620 DAASSCGDAASSCDA
+620 DVASSCGASSCDA
-635 SSCAA
+635 SSCDASSCGA

-658 DASSCDASSCDASSC
+658 DASSCDAS
-673 GASSCGA
+673 
-680 SSCDASS
+680 
-687 CDAASSLGGKVEA
+687 SSLGGKVEA

-711 LLYKLDYEHPNNANV
+711 LLYKLDYEHPDNANV

-785 NLCEQEEAEA
+785 NLCEQEEAQA

>member
-63 IDEVYDDIMRKVYG
+63 IDEVYADIMRKVYG

-83 LEEKVK
+83 IEEKVK
-89 KYSSFAYARVSAQQ
+89 RYSSFAYARVSAQQ

-124 MAFEPENTRKAKMEK
+124 MAFEPESTRKAKMEK
-139 LMADHHAYMKQLFN
+139 LTADHHAYMKQLFN

-181 DALLLVSAVMLAAMN
+181 DALLLVSAVMLATMN

-315 NTAERDMEEMERKY
+315 NAAERDMEEMERKY

-350 KTFPFFY
+350 KTFPFFN

-365 FNAAHPAFG
+365 FNAAHPALG
-374 AVRERLAGSTFLNN
+374 AARERLAGSTFLNN

-407 AQIMDRMPDNIKE
+407 AQIMDRMPDNVKE

-428 GPTVSKDDQEDPAYI
+428 GPTVSKDEQEDPAYI

-505 KRKMMREIMSMAIC
+505 KRKMMRELMSMAIC
-519 YKSSQNPRLV
+519 FKSSQNPRLV
-529 RFLALVPMT
+529 RFLALVSMT

-546 DLFASVPED
+546 DLFASVSEN

-611 CGDAASSCG
+611 CGDVASSSCG
-620 DAASSCGDAASSCDA
+620 DV
-635 SSCAA
+635 
-640 SSCDA
+640 
-645 SSCDASSCDASSC
+645 
-658 DASSCDASSCDASSC
+658 ASSCDASSCDASSC
-673 GASSCGA
+673 G
-680 SSCDASS
+680 
-687 CDAASSLGGKVEA
+687 AASSLGGKVEA

-711 LLYKLDYEHPNNANV
+711 LLYKLDYEHPDNANV

-741 KAIDIYTRLLSQPDA
+741 KAIDIYMRLLSQPDA

-785 NLCEQEEAEA
+785 NLCEQDEAQA

>member
-1 MSFYEIY
+1 MSFYEIET
-8 IPLIAKHNV
+8 PLIAKHNV

-63 IDEVYDDIMRKVYG
+63 IDEVYADIMRKVYG
-77 ASLDVL
+77 AGLDVL
-83 LEEKVK
+83 IEEKVK
-89 KYSSFAYARVSAQQ
+89 RYSSFAYARVSAQQ

-139 LMADHHAYMKQLFN
+139 LTADHHAYMKQLFN

-181 DALLLVSAVMLAAMN
+181 DALLLVSAVMLATMN

-302 EKEDDPMKDIMDP
+302 EKEVDPMKDIMDP
-315 NTAERDMEEMERKY
+315 NAAERDMEEMERKY

-350 KTFPFFY
+350 KTFPFFN

-365 FNAAHPAFG
+365 FNAAHPALG
-374 AVRERLAGSTFLNN
+374 AARERLAGSTFLNN

-407 AQIMDRMPDNIKE
+407 AQIMDRMPDNVKE
-420 MLNSDATF
+420 MLNSDATL
-428 GPTVSKDDQEDPAYI
+428 GPTVSKEEQENPAYI

-474 DNDGNALFMSYKLLA
+474 DNDGNALFLSYKLLA

-505 KRKMMREIMSMAIC
+505 KRKMMRELMSMAIC
-519 YKSSQNPRLV
+519 FKSSQNPRLV

-546 DLFASVPED
+546 DLFASVSED

-611 CGDAASSCG
+611 CGDAASS
-620 DAASSCGDAASSCDA
+620 SCGDAASS
-635 SSCAA
+635 SCG
-640 SSCDA
+640 D
-645 SSCDASSCDASSC
+645 
-658 DASSCDASSCDASSC
+658 DASSC
-673 GASSCGA
+673 G
-680 SSCDASS
+680 
-687 CDAASSLGGKVEA
+687 AASSLGGKVEA

-785 NLCEQEEAEA
+785 NLCEQEEAQA

>member
-63 IDEVYDDIMRKVYG
+63 IDEVYADIMRKVYG
-77 ASLDVL
+77 AGLDVL
-83 LEEKVK
+83 IEEKVK
-89 KYSSFAYARVSAQQ
+89 RYSSFAYARVSAQQ

-139 LMADHHAYMKQLFN
+139 LTADHHAYMKQLFN

-181 DALLLVSAVMLAAMN
+181 DALLLVSAVMLATMN

-315 NTAERDMEEMERKY
+315 NAAERDMEEMERKY

-350 KTFPFFY
+350 KTFPFFN

-365 FNAAHPAFG
+365 FNAAHPALG
-374 AVRERLAGSTFLNN
+374 AARERLAGSTFLNN

-407 AQIMDRMPDNIKE
+407 AQIMDRMPDNVKE

-428 GPTVSKDDQEDPAYI
+428 GPTVSKDEQEDPAYI

-505 KRKMMREIMSMAIC
+505 KRKMMRELMSMAIC

-546 DLFASVPED
+546 DLFASVSED

-611 CGDAASSCG
+611 CGDV
-620 DAASSCGDAASSCDA
+620 
-635 SSCAA
+635 
-640 SSCDA
+640 
-645 SSCDASSCDASSC
+645 
-658 DASSCDASSCDASSC
+658 ASSCDASSC
-673 GASSCGA
+673 GAS
-680 SSCDASS
+680 
-687 CDAASSLGGKVEA
+687 SSLGGKVEA

-711 LLYKLDYEHPNNANV
+711 FLYKLDYEHPDNANV

-785 NLCEQEEAEA
+785 NLCEQEEAQA

>member
-24 KETIAEDKL
+24 KESIAEDKL

-83 LEEKVK
+83 IEEKVK

-139 LMADHHAYMKQLFN
+139 LTADHHAYMKQLFN

-181 DALLLVSAVMLAAMN
+181 DALLLVSAVMLATMN

-229 LPYDPRGPRLFP
+229 LPFDPRGPRLFP

-374 AVRERLAGSTFLNN
+374 AARERLAGSTFLNN

-505 KRKMMREIMSMAIC
+505 KRKMMRKLMSMAIC

-555 QHTEESLRGMAH
+555 QHTEELLRGMAH

-611 CGDAASSCG
+611 CGDA
-620 DAASSCGDAASSCDA
+620 
-635 SSCAA
+635 
-640 SSCDA
+640 
-645 SSCDASSCDASSC
+645 
-658 DASSCDASSCDASSC
+658 SCDASSCDASSC
-673 GASSCGA
+673 GASSCDASSCGA
-680 SSCDASS
+680 SSCG
-687 CDAASSLGGKVEA
+687 AASSLGGKVEA

>member
-1 MSFYEIY
+1 MSFYEIET
-8 IPLIAKHNV
+8 PLIAKHNV

-63 IDEVYDDIMRKVYG
+63 IDEVYADIMRKVYG
-77 ASLDVL
+77 AGLDVFI
-83 LEEKVK
+83 EEKVK
-89 KYSSFAYARVSAQQ
+89 RYSSFAYARVSAQQ

-139 LMADHHAYMKQLFN
+139 LTADHHAYMKQLFN

-181 DALLLVSAVMLAAMN
+181 DALLLVSAVMLATMN

-315 NTAERDMEEMERKY
+315 NAAERDMEEMERKY

-350 KTFPFFY
+350 KTFPFFN

-365 FNAAHPAFG
+365 FNAAHPALG
-374 AVRERLAGSTFLNN
+374 AARERLAGSTFLNN

-407 AQIMDRMPDNIKE
+407 AQIMDRMPDNVKE

-428 GPTVSKDDQEDPAYI
+428 GPTVSKDEQEDPAYI

-474 DNDGNALFMSYKLLA
+474 DNDGNALFLSYKLLA

-505 KRKMMREIMSMAIC
+505 KRKMMRELMSMAIC
-519 YKSSQNPRLV
+519 FKSSQNPRLV

-611 CGDAASSCG
+611 CGDASSCG
-620 DAASSCGDAASSCDA
+620 DV
-635 SSCAA
+635 
-640 SSCDA
+640 
-645 SSCDASSCDASSC
+645 ASSC

-680 SSCDASS
+680 SSCGASSCDASS
-687 CDAASSLGGKVEA
+687 CDASSSLGGKVEA

-711 LLYKLDYEHPNNANV
+711 LLYKLDYEHPDNANV

-771 RDVARAVALLREYC
+771 RNVARAVALLREYC
-785 NLCEQEEAEA
+785 NLCEQEEAQA

>member
-1 MSFYEIY
+1 MSFYEIE
-8 IPLIAKHNV
+8 IPLINWHNV
-17 GKALRAM
+17 GKALRVM

-33 PGYIVARYEDVKND
+33 PGYIVARYEDVKNE

-63 IDEVYDDIMRKVYG
+63 LDEVYADIMRKVYG
-77 ASLDVL
+77 AGLDVFI
-83 LEEKVK
+83 EEKVK
-89 KYSSFAYARVSAQQ
+89 QYSSFAYARASAQQ

-124 MAFEPENTRKAKMEK
+124 MAFEPENTRKTKMEK
-139 LMADHHAYMKQLFN
+139 LTADHYAYMKQLFN

-181 DALLLVSAVMLAAMN
+181 DALLLVSAVMLATMN

-229 LPYDPRGPRLFP
+229 LPFNPRGPRLFP

-253 KTTLKQMLDMQMQML
+253 KTTLKQLLDMQMQML

-315 NTAERDMEEMERKY
+315 NAAERDMEEMERKY

-350 KTFPFFY
+350 KTFPFFH

-365 FNAAHPAFG
+365 FNAAHPALG
-374 AVRERLAGSTFLNN
+374 AARERLAGSTFLNN

-407 AQIMDRMPDNIKE
+407 AQIMDRMPDNVKE

-428 GPTVSKDDQEDPAYI
+428 GPTVSKEEQENPAYI

-474 DNDGNALFMSYKLLA
+474 DNDGNALFLSYKLLA

-495 NAVAL
+495 NAAAL

-505 KRKMMREIMSMAIC
+505 KRKMMRELRTMALY

-567 CCMSLKRFGEAVAIY
+567 CCMSLKRFGEAVDIY

-611 CGDAASSCG
+611 CGDAASCG
-620 DAASSCGDAASSCDA
+620 DV
-635 SSCAA
+635 
-640 SSCDA
+640 
-645 SSCDASSCDASSC
+645 
-658 DASSCDASSCDASSC
+658 ASSC
-673 GASSCGA
+673 GASSCG
-680 SSCDASS
+680 DASS
-687 CDAASSLGGKVEA
+687 CEASSSLGGKVEA

-785 NLCEQEEAEA
+785 NLCEQDEAQA

>member
-47 YRLMQDAM
+47 YRLMQNAM

-63 IDEVYDDIMRKVYG
+63 IDEVYADIMRKVYG
-77 ASLDVL
+77 AGLDVL
-83 LEEKVK
+83 IEEKVK
-89 KYSSFAYARVSAQQ
+89 RYSSFAYARVSAQQ

-139 LMADHHAYMKQLFN
+139 LTADHHAYMKQLFN

-181 DALLLVSAVMLAAMN
+181 DALLLVSAVMLATMN

-315 NTAERDMEEMERKY
+315 NAAERDMEEMERKY

-350 KTFPFFY
+350 KTFPFFH

-365 FNAAHPAFG
+365 FNAAHSALG
-374 AVRERLAGSTFLNN
+374 AARERLAGSTFLNK

-428 GPTVSKDDQEDPAYI
+428 GPTVSKDEQEDPAYI

-505 KRKMMREIMSMAIC
+505 KRKMMRELMSMAIC

-546 DLFASVPED
+546 DLFASVPEN

-567 CCMSLKRFGEAVAIY
+567 CCMSLKRFSEAVAIY

-611 CGDAASSCG
+611 CGDAA
-620 DAASSCGDAASSCDA
+620 ASSYGDV
-635 SSCAA
+635 
-640 SSCDA
+640 
-645 SSCDASSCDASSC
+645 
-658 DASSCDASSCDASSC
+658 ASSCDASSC
-673 GASSCGA
+673 G
-680 SSCDASS
+680 
-687 CDAASSLGGKVEA
+687 AASSLGGKVEA

-726 RRVLAWCMMLQGNFD
+726 RRVLAWCMMLQGHFD

-771 RDVARAVALLREYC
+771 RNVARAVALLREYC

>member
-63 IDEVYDDIMRKVYG
+63 IDEVYADIMRKVYG
-77 ASLDVL
+77 AGLDVL
-83 LEEKVK
+83 IEEKVK

-124 MAFEPENTRKAKMEK
+124 MAFVPENTRKAKMEK
-139 LMADHHAYMKQLFN
+139 LTADHHAYMKQLFN

-181 DALLLVSAVMLAAMN
+181 DALLLVSAVMLATMN

-315 NTAERDMEEMERKY
+315 NAAERDMEEMERKY

-350 KTFPFFY
+350 KTFPFFN

-365 FNAAHPAFG
+365 FNAAHPALG
-374 AVRERLAGSTFLNN
+374 AARERLAGSTFLNN

-407 AQIMDRMPDNIKE
+407 AQIMDRMPDNVKE

-428 GPTVSKDDQEDPAYI
+428 GPTVSKDEQEDPAYI

-505 KRKMMREIMSMAIC
+505 KRKMMRELMSMAIC

-546 DLFASVPED
+546 DLFASVSED

-603 MSSDAFSS
+603 MSSDA
-611 CGDAASSCG
+611 ASSCG
-620 DAASSCGDAASSCDA
+620 DAAS
-635 SSCAA
+635 

-645 SSCDASSCDASSC
+645 SSCDASSCGDAASCGDASSSCGASSC

-673 GASSCGA
+673 GASSCDA
-680 SSCDASS
+680 SSCDAS
-687 CDAASSLGGKVEA
+687 SSLGGKVEA
-700 RPNKVV
+700 LPNKVV

>member
-1 MSFYEIY
+1 MSFYEIE
-8 IPLIAKHNV
+8 IPLLNWHNV
-17 GKALRAM
+17 GKALRVM

-33 PGYIVARYEDVKND
+33 PGYIVARYEEVKNE

-63 IDEVYDDIMRKVYG
+63 LDEVYADIMRKVYG
-77 ASLDVL
+77 AGLDVL
-83 LEEKVK
+83 IEEKVK
-89 KYSSFAYARVSAQQ
+89 RYSSFAYARVSAQQ

-139 LMADHHAYMKQLFN
+139 LTADHHAYMKQIFN

-181 DALLLVSAVMLAAMN
+181 DALLLVSAVMLATMN

-315 NTAERDMEEMERKY
+315 NAAERDMEEMERKY

-350 KTFPFFY
+350 KTFPFFN

-365 FNAAHPAFG
+365 FNAAHPALG
-374 AVRERLAGSTFLNN
+374 AARERLAGSTFLNN

-407 AQIMDRMPDNIKE
+407 AQIMDRMPDNVKE
-420 MLNSDATF
+420 MLNSDATL
-428 GPTVSKDDQEDPAYI
+428 GPTVSKEEQENPAYI

-474 DNDGNALFMSYKLLA
+474 DNDGNALFLSYKLLA

-505 KRKMMREIMSMAIC
+505 KRKMMRELMSMAIC

-611 CGDAASSCG
+611 CGDAASCG
-620 DAASSCGDAASSCDA
+620 DV
-635 SSCAA
+635 
-640 SSCDA
+640 
-645 SSCDASSCDASSC
+645 
-658 DASSCDASSCDASSC
+658 ASSC
-673 GASSCGA
+673 GASSCG
-680 SSCDASS
+680 DASS
-687 CDAASSLGGKVEA
+687 CEASSSLGGKVEA

-785 NLCEQEEAEA
+785 NLCEQDEAQA

>member
-63 IDEVYDDIMRKVYG
+63 IDEVYADIMRKVYG
-77 ASLDVL
+77 AGLDVL
-83 LEEKVK
+83 IEEKVK
-89 KYSSFAYARVSAQQ
+89 RYSSFAYARVSAQQ

-139 LMADHHAYMKQLFN
+139 LTADHHAYMKQLFN

-181 DALLLVSAVMLAAMN
+181 DALLLVSAVMLATMN

-315 NTAERDMEEMERKY
+315 NAAERDMEEMERKY

-350 KTFPFFY
+350 KTFPFFN

-365 FNAAHPAFG
+365 FNAAHPALG
-374 AVRERLAGSTFLNN
+374 AARERLAGSTFLNN

-407 AQIMDRMPDNIKE
+407 AQIMDRMPDNVKE

-428 GPTVSKDDQEDPAYI
+428 GPTVSKDEQEDPAYI

-474 DNDGNALFMSYKLLA
+474 DNDGNALFLSYKLLA

-505 KRKMMREIMSMAIC
+505 KRKMMRELMSMAIC
-519 YKSSQNPRLV
+519 FKSSQNPRLV

-603 MSSDAFSS
+603 MSSNAFSS
-611 CGDAASSCG
+611 CGDV
-620 DAASSCGDAASSCDA
+620 
-635 SSCAA
+635 
-640 SSCDA
+640 
-645 SSCDASSCDASSC
+645 
-658 DASSCDASSCDASSC
+658 ASSCDASSC
-673 GASSCGA
+673 GAS
-680 SSCDASS
+680 
-687 CDAASSLGGKVEA
+687 SSLGGKVEA

-711 LLYKLDYEHPNNANV
+711 LLYKLDYEHPDNANV

-785 NLCEQEEAEA
+785 NLCEQEEAQA

>member
-1 MSFYEIY
+1 MSFYEIET
-8 IPLIAKHNV
+8 PLIAKHNV

-63 IDEVYDDIMRKVYG
+63 IDEVYADIMRKVYG
-77 ASLDVL
+77 AGLDVFI
-83 LEEKVK
+83 EEKVK

-139 LMADHHAYMKQLFN
+139 LTADHHAYMKQIFN

-181 DALLLVSAVMLAAMN
+181 DALLLVSAVMLATMN

-315 NTAERDMEEMERKY
+315 NAAERDMEEMERKY

-350 KTFPFFY
+350 KTFPFFN

-365 FNAAHPAFG
+365 FNAAHPALG
-374 AVRERLAGSTFLNN
+374 AARERLAGSTFLNN

-407 AQIMDRMPDNIKE
+407 AQIMDRMPDNVKE
-420 MLNSDATF
+420 MLNSDATL
-428 GPTVSKDDQEDPAYI
+428 GPTVSKEEQENPAYI

-505 KRKMMREIMSMAIC
+505 KRKMMRELMSMAIC
-519 YKSSQNPRLV
+519 FKSSQNPRLV

-582 RRLLAMHPDSFSY
+582 HRRLLAMHPDSFSF

-620 DAASSCGDAASSCDA
+620 DASSSCDDASSSCGD
-635 SSCAA
+635 
-640 SSCDA
+640 DA
-645 SSCDASSCDASSC
+645 SSCDAS
-658 DASSCDASSCDASSC
+658 
-673 GASSCGA
+673 
-680 SSCDASS
+680 
-687 CDAASSLGGKVEA
+687 SSLGGKVEA

-771 RDVARAVALLREYC
+771 RNVARAVALLREYC

-810 SRNYRLVEDFTKDA
+810 SRNFRLVEDFTKDA

>member
-1 MSFYEIY
+1 MSFYEIET
-8 IPLIAKHNV
+8 PLIAKHNV

-63 IDEVYDDIMRKVYG
+63 IDEVYADIMRKVYG
-77 ASLDVL
+77 AGLDVL
-83 LEEKVK
+83 IEEKVK
-89 KYSSFAYARVSAQQ
+89 RYSSFAYARVSAQQ

-139 LMADHHAYMKQLFN
+139 LTADHHAYMKQLFN

-181 DALLLVSAVMLAAMN
+181 DALLLVSAVMLATMN

-302 EKEDDPMKDIMDP
+302 EKEDDPMKDVMDP
-315 NTAERDMEEMERKY
+315 NAAERDMEEMERKY

-350 KTFPFFY
+350 KTFPFFH

-365 FNAAHPAFG
+365 FNAAHPALG
-374 AVRERLAGSTFLNN
+374 AARERLAGSTFLNK

-407 AQIMDRMPDNIKE
+407 AQIMDRMPDNVKE

-428 GPTVSKDDQEDPAYI
+428 GPTVSKVEQEDPAYI

-505 KRKMMREIMSMAIC
+505 KRKMMRKLMSMAIC

-611 CGDAASSCG
+611 CGDVASSCG
-620 DAASSCGDAASSCDA
+620 DV
-635 SSCAA
+635 
-640 SSCDA
+640 
-645 SSCDASSCDASSC
+645 
-658 DASSCDASSCDASSC
+658 ASSC
-673 GASSCGA
+673 GASSCG
-680 SSCDASS
+680 
-687 CDAASSLGGKVEA
+687 AASSLGGKVEA

-726 RRVLAWCMMLQGNFD
+726 RRVLAWCMMLQGHFD

-771 RDVARAVALLREYC
+771 RNVARAVALLREYC

-824 DLLSKYGISLTE
+824 DLLGKYGISLTE